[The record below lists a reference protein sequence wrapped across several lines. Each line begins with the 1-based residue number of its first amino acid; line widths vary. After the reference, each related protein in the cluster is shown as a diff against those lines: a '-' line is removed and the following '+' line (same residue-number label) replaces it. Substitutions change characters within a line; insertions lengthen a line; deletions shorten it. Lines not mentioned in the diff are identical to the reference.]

1 MEKEQWIVFAL
12 GVIANALFDAQKN
25 RAENLQGAGIS
36 SAGYLTRNA
45 LRGIF
50 FSFLASWQIEFLP
63 YRSGEIIPLILLQAA
78 VWWAAFDAA
87 YNLIRWRWDAWK
99 MLFYVGSNAPTD
111 KIFRDAAKVIFNSYN
126 GYAWGLQALA
136 KTALIL
142 STYKLL
148 IEWNQITN
156 FF

>member
-1 MEKEQWIVFAL
+1 
-12 GVIANALFDAQKN
+12 
-25 RAENLQGAGIS
+25 
-36 SAGYLTRNA
+36 
-45 LRGIF
+45 
-50 FSFLASWQIEFLP
+50 
-63 YRSGEIIPLILLQAA
+63 
-78 VWWAAFDAA
+78 
-87 YNLIRWRWDAWK
+87 